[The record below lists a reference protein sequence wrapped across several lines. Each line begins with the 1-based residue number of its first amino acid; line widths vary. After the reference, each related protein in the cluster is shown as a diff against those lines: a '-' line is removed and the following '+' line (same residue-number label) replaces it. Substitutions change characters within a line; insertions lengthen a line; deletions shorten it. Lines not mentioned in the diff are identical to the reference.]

1 MASDFFIKCIFM
13 PDFDLSIDI
22 YLLAAMLLLAM
33 VAGFLLRSRQ
43 LAKKK
48 RQIEELEHDVIEA
61 HAELLETQKDYCKL
75 ESKVKQEDSPVI
87 PIHKKQELTPGTG
100 KSENF

>member
-1 MASDFFIKCIFM
+1 M

-22 YLLAAMLLLAM
+22 YLLAALLLLAM
-33 VAGFLLRSRQ
+33 LAGFLFRSRQ

-48 RQIEELEHDVIEA
+48 RQIARLEVDVIEA
-61 HAELLETQKDYCKL
+61 HAELLETQKDYCEL
-75 ESKVKQEDSPVI
+75 ESKVNQVDSPVI
-87 PIHKKQELTPGTG
+87 PIMKKHDGATGAG

>member
-1 MASDFFIKCIFM
+1 M

-22 YLLAAMLLLAM
+22 YLLATLLLLAM
-33 VAGFLLRSRQ
+33 VAGFLFRSRQ

-48 RQIEELEHDVIEA
+48 RQIAELEHEMIQA
-61 HAELLETQKDYCKL
+61 HAELLETQKDYCEL
-75 ESKVKQEDSPVI
+75 ESKVKQDDSPVI
-87 PIHKKQELTPGTG
+87 PIKKNQDLAPGAG

>member
-1 MASDFFIKCIFM
+1 M

-22 YLLAAMLLLAM
+22 YVLAGIMVLAM
-33 VAGFLLRSRQ
+33 IAGFLLRSRE

-48 RQIEELEHDVIEA
+48 RRIMQLESEVLEA
-61 HAELLETQKDYCKL
+61 NAELLETQKDYCEL
-75 ESKVKQEDSPVI
+75 ELKVKGEDSPVI
-87 PIHKKQELTPGTG
+87 PIMKKQDAVSGVSGAG

>member
-1 MASDFFIKCIFM
+1 M

-22 YLLAAMLLLAM
+22 YVLAALMVLA
-33 VAGFLLRSRQ
+33 VLAGFLLRGHQ

-48 RQIEELEHDVIEA
+48 RRIGELEHEMLQA
-61 HAELLETQKDYCKL
+61 HAELLETQKDYCEMEL
-75 ESKVKQEDSPVI
+75 KVKHEDSPVI
-87 PIHKKQELTPGTG
+87 PIMKKQDGAPGTG